1 MRSEKNSGTA
11 FPNTEILSPIKELLI
26 SYSPEELEDMLFHLF
41 EDANLSEGDLNRDE
55 KIMRHDFH
63 LACRSIL
70 RNLSKDPES
79 LSAIKNL

>member
-1 MRSEKNSGTA
+1 MRSKKNNETA
-11 FPNTEILSPIKELLI
+11 FPNTVILSPIKELLI

-63 LACRSIL
+63 LAIRSIL
-70 RNLSKDPES
+70 RNLSKDPER
-79 LSAIKNL
+79 LTAIKNL

>member
-1 MRSEKNSGTA
+1 MRSEKNNGAASL
-11 FPNTEILSPIKELLI
+11 NTEILSPIKELLI

-63 LACRSIL
+63 LAIRSIL
-70 RNLSKDPES
+70 RSLSKDPES
-79 LSAIKNL
+79 LSTIKNL